1 MAPDKDKKRE
11 LKPKVGKLI
20 RVNEAGRGGGLG
32 LAMLCLMGEAFP
44 NPDKRENAMRVSKLI
59 PFILV
64 GLLAACGKSEPP
76 KTEAPAPAPA
86 AAAPAPVAQAAA
98 DGGQGAELFKKTC
111 AMCHQTG
118 VAGAPKLG
126 DKADWGPRI
135 AQGKDTL
142 YKHATEGF
150 NGNKG
155 AMPAKGG
162 NPALKDDEIKTI
174 VDFMVSKSE

>member
-1 MAPDKDKKRE
+1 M
-11 LKPKVGKLI
+11 
-20 RVNEAGRGGGLG
+20 
-32 LAMLCLMGEAFP
+32 
-44 NPDKRENAMRVSKLI
+44 
-59 PFILV
+59 
-64 GLLAACGKSEPP
+64 LAACGKSEAP
-76 KTEAPAPAPA
+76 KTEAPA
-86 AAAPAPVAQAAA
+86 AAAPAPAPAPVAAVAA
-98 DGGQGAELFKKTC
+98 DGGQGEALFKKTC

-142 YKHATEGF
+142 YKHAIEGF

-162 NPALKDDEIKTI
+162 NPAFTDDEIKTI
-174 VDFMVSKSE
+174 VDFMVSKAE

>member
-1 MAPDKDKKRE
+1 
-11 LKPKVGKLI
+11 
-20 RVNEAGRGGGLG
+20 
-32 LAMLCLMGEAFP
+32 
-44 NPDKRENAMRVSKLI
+44 MRASKLL
-59 PFILV
+59 PLILV

-76 KTEAPAPAPA
+76 KTEAPAPV
-86 AAAPAPVAQAAA
+86 AAAPAPVAQAAI
-98 DGGQGAELFKKTC
+98 DTGKGAELFKKTC

-142 YKHATEGF
+142 YKHATEGY
-150 NGNKG
+150 NGAKG

-162 NPALKDDEIKTI
+162 NPALKDDEVKEI
-174 VDFMVSKSE
+174 VDFMVAKSE

>member
-1 MAPDKDKKRE
+1 MQIKTLLP
-11 LKPKVGKLI
+11 LL
-20 RVNEAGRGGGLG
+20 
-32 LAMLCLMGEAFP
+32 
-44 NPDKRENAMRVSKLI
+44 
-59 PFILV
+59 LV

-76 KTEAPAPAPA
+76 KSEAPPPAAAPA
-86 AAAPAPVAQAAA
+86 AAAPAPVADAAA
-98 DGGQGAELFKKTC
+98 DGGKGAELFKKTC

-142 YKHATEGF
+142 YKHAIEGF

-162 NPALKDDEIKTI
+162 NPALKDDEVKLI
-174 VDFMVSKSE
+174 VDFMIARSE

>member
-1 MAPDKDKKRE
+1 
-11 LKPKVGKLI
+11 
-20 RVNEAGRGGGLG
+20 
-32 LAMLCLMGEAFP
+32 
-44 NPDKRENAMRVSKLI
+44 MRASKLL
-59 PFILV
+59 PLILV

-86 AAAPAPVAQAAA
+86 AAAPAPVAQAAVDA
-98 DGGQGAELFKKTC
+98 GKGAELFKKTC

-142 YKHATEGF
+142 YKHATEGY
-150 NGNKG
+150 NGAKG

-162 NPALKDDEIKTI
+162 NPALTDEQVKAT
-174 VDFMVSKSE
+174 VEWMVAQSK

>member
-1 MAPDKDKKRE
+1 MRNA
-11 LKPKVGKLI
+11 
-20 RVNEAGRGGGLG
+20 EAGRRIALRIGIDQQHPL
-32 LAMLCLMGEAFP
+32 
-44 NPDKRENAMRVSKLI
+44 
-59 PFILV
+59 
-64 GLLAACGKSEPP
+64 
-76 KTEAPAPAPA
+76 
-86 AAAPAPVAQAAA
+86 A

>member
-1 MAPDKDKKRE
+1 
-11 LKPKVGKLI
+11 
-20 RVNEAGRGGGLG
+20 
-32 LAMLCLMGEAFP
+32 
-44 NPDKRENAMRVSKLI
+44 MRTTTLL
-59 PFILV
+59 PLV
-64 GLLAACGKSEPP
+64 LVALLAACGKSEAP
-76 KTEAPAPAPA
+76 KTEAPAPAPV
-86 AAAPAPVAQAAA
+86 AAAPAPVAAA
-98 DGGQGAELFKKTC
+98 DGGKGADVFKKTC

-142 YKHATEGF
+142 YKHAIEGF

-162 NPALKDDEIKTI
+162 SPSLSDDDVKVA
-174 VDFMVSKSE
+174 VDFIVSKAE

>member
-1 MAPDKDKKRE
+1 MTEPE
-11 LKPKVGKLI
+11 LKPKAGKLI
-20 RVNEAGRGGGLG
+20 RVNEPGRVAAYDGS
-32 LAMLCLMGEAFP
+32 MLRSMGEASP
-44 NPDKRENAMRVSKLI
+44 NPDKRENSMRASKLL
-59 PFILV
+59 PLILV

-86 AAAPAPVAQAAA
+86 AAAPAPVAQAAVDA
-98 DGGQGAELFKKTC
+98 GKGAELFKKTC

-142 YKHATEGF
+142 YKHATEGY
-150 NGNKG
+150 NGAKG

-162 NPALKDDEIKTI
+162 NPALKDDEVKEI
-174 VDFMVSKSE
+174 VDFMVAKSE